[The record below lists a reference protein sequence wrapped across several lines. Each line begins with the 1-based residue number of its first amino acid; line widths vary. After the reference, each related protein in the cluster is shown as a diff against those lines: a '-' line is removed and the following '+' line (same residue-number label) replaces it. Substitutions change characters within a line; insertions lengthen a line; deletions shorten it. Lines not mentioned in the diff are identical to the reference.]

1 MRDQKGANPTTRA
14 ATSSPG
20 TIGTKEELGSFHFR
34 FALNEARY
42 WSYFRQKFS
51 MNTKQLFDLTGR
63 VAIVTG
69 GSVGLGR
76 QMAEGLAE
84 MGTNLVLCARKKERC
99 EQAAEELK
107 QLGVKTLALT
117 CDVKNPDQIR
127 SVVEETISQF
137 GRIDIL
143 INNAGT
149 SWGAPVEEMRLEQWN
164 KVIETNLTGTFLFSQ
179 AVGRVMV
186 PQRRGKILNIASV
199 AGLRGAPPEFQAIGY
214 HASKG
219 GVIAFTKDLACKWG
233 IHNIQ
238 VNAIAPGWFPTNM
251 SQVVI
256 ERNKDAFLGKIPLR
270 RFGNEHDLKGAA
282 VYLSS
287 DASDYVTGHVLVVD
301 GGQTA

>member
-1 MRDQKGANPTTRA
+1 MG
-14 ATSSPG
+14 G
-20 TIGTKEELGSFHFR
+20 
-34 FALNEARY
+34 
-42 WSYFRQKFS
+42 
-51 MNTKQLFDLTGR
+51 MNTKKLFDLSGR
-63 VAIVTG
+63 VAIITG
-69 GSVGLGR
+69 GSIGLGR

-84 MGTNLVLCARKKERC
+84 MGANVVLCARKKERC
-99 EQAAEELK
+99 EQAAEELR
-107 QLGVKTLALT
+107 QLGVKTLALG
-117 CDVKNPDQIR
+117 CDVKNPGQVQA
-127 SVVEETISQF
+127 VVDATVSQF
-137 GRIDIL
+137 GVIDIL

-179 AVGRVMV
+179 AAGKVMV
-186 PQRRGKILNIASV
+186 PQRRGKIINIASV

-238 VNAIAPGWFPTNM
+238 VNAIAPGWFPTHM
-251 SQVVI
+251 SRVVI
-256 ERNKDAFLGKIPLR
+256 EQNKEIFLSKIPLR

-282 VYLSS
+282 VFLSS
-287 DASDYVTGHVLVVD
+287 AASDYVTGHVLVVD

>member
-1 MRDQKGANPTTRA
+1 
-14 ATSSPG
+14 
-20 TIGTKEELGSFHFR
+20 
-34 FALNEARY
+34 
-42 WSYFRQKFS
+42 
-51 MNTKQLFDLTGR
+51 MNVKKLFDLSGR

-84 MGTNLVLCARKKERC
+84 MGANLVLCARKKERC

-107 QLGVKTLALT
+107 QLGVKTLALG

-127 SVVEETISQF
+127 DVVDGTISRF

-149 SWGAPVEEMRLEQWN
+149 SRGAPVEEMLLEHWN

-179 AVGRVMV
+179 AVGRHMV
-186 PQRRGKILNIASV
+186 PQRRGKIINIASV
-199 AGLRGAPPEFQAIGY
+199 AGMQGAPPEFQAIGY

-233 IHNIQ
+233 VHNIQ
-238 VNAIAPGWFPTNM
+238 VNAIAPGWFPTHM
-251 SQVVI
+251 SEIII
-256 ERNKDAFLGKIPLR
+256 ERNREAFLKRIPLA
-270 RFGNEHDLKGAA
+270 RFGSDHDLKGAA
-282 VYLSS
+282 AFLAS
-287 DASDYVTGHVLVVD
+287 DASDFVTGHLLVVD

>member
-1 MRDQKGANPTTRA
+1 
-14 ATSSPG
+14 
-20 TIGTKEELGSFHFR
+20 
-34 FALNEARY
+34 
-42 WSYFRQKFS
+42 
-51 MNTKQLFDLTGR
+51 MNIKKLLDLSGR
-63 VAIVTG
+63 VAIITG
-69 GSVGLGR
+69 GSIGLGR

-84 MGTNLVLCARKKERC
+84 MGADLILCARKKERC
-99 EQAAEELK
+99 EQAAQELQ
-107 QLGVKTLALT
+107 QLGVRTLALG
-117 CDVKNPDQIR
+117 CDVKNADQVR
-127 SVVEETISQF
+127 AVVDVAVSSF

-149 SWGAPVEEMRLEQWN
+149 SWGAPVEEMRLEHWN

-179 AVGRVMV
+179 AVGNVMV
-186 PQRRGKILNIASV
+186 PQRRGKIINIASV

-219 GVIAFTKDLACKWG
+219 GVIALTQDLACKWG

-256 ERNKDAFLGKIPLR
+256 ERNKEAFLSKIPLR
-270 RFGNEHDLKGAA
+270 RFGSDHDLKGAA
-282 VYLSS
+282 VYLAS
-287 DASDYVTGHVLVVD
+287 DASDFVTGHVLVVD

>member
-1 MRDQKGANPTTRA
+1 
-14 ATSSPG
+14 
-20 TIGTKEELGSFHFR
+20 
-34 FALNEARY
+34 
-42 WSYFRQKFS
+42 
-51 MNTKQLFDLTGR
+51 MNIKKLLDLSGR
-63 VAIVTG
+63 VAIITG
-69 GSVGLGR
+69 GSTGLGR

-84 MGTNLVLCARKKERC
+84 MGANVVLCARKKERC
-99 EQAAEELK
+99 EHAAEELK
-107 QLGVKTLALT
+107 QLGVKTLALV
-117 CDVKNPDQIR
+117 CDVKKPEDVQA
-127 SVVEETISQF
+127 VVNTTVSQF

-149 SWGAPVEEMRLEQWN
+149 SWGAPVEEMKLEQWN

-179 AVGRVMV
+179 AAGKVMV

-251 SQVVI
+251 SQVII
-256 ERNKDAFLGKIPLR
+256 ERNKEAFLSKIPLQ

-282 VYLSS
+282 VFLAS

-301 GGQTA
+301 GGQTV